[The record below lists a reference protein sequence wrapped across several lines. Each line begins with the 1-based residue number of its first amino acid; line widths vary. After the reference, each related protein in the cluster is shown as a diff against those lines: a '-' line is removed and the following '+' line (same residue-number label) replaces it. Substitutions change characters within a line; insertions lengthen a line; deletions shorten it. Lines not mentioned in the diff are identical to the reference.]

1 MEPLDTDLQYI
12 RTEPR
17 PANPAA
23 RFNAMLILPLLGLLL
38 VILFI
43 SAAIFQFD
51 LSGLIDSLV
60 GLMMLLFVVL
70 VAMLFWA
77 FAPRAD
83 RTQ

>member
-1 MEPLDTDLQYI
+1 MEPLDTDLDYI

-17 PANPAA
+17 PGNPAS
-23 RFNAMLILPLLGLLL
+23 RFNAMLILPIIGALLIL
-38 VILFI
+38 LFI

-77 FAPRAD
+77 LAPRAN

>member
-1 MEPLDTDLQYI
+1 MEPLDTDLEYV
-12 RTEPR
+12 RSEPR
-17 PANPAA
+17 PISPTT
-23 RFNAMLILPLLGLLL
+23 RFNAMLILPIIGVLL
-38 VILFI
+38 VLVFI

-77 FAPRAD
+77 LAPRAN